1 MIYMA
6 HRINTLEEL
15 RILPKEYGVELDLRD
30 NIDGSIYIQHNP
42 FEPGEDF
49 EEYLKEYHHGM
60 MIVNIKSERIEE
72 PVMDLLR
79 KYEVKD
85 YFFLD
90 SSFPMVK
97 LLTDK
102 GINDIALRYSELEGI
117 DTIENMAGKV
127 KWIWVDTFTK
137 IPIDKKTEQYM
148 HEMGYK
154 LCFVSPELESQPEKI
169 NLYIDE
175 IKITGLHFDAVCS
188 KTAYLGRWKENFG
201 ER

>member
-137 IPIDKKTEQYM
+137 IPIDKKTEQ
-148 HEMGYK
+148 
-154 LCFVSPELESQPEKI
+154 P
-169 NLYIDE
+169 
-175 IKITGLHFDAVCS
+175 
-188 KTAYLGRWKENFG
+188 
-201 ER
+201 